1 MGRIIKAS
9 SLGNASIGPAA
20 ATAGG
25 GEPAT
30 IEAAGRDATSGQ
42 RAAMEST
49 GGETAALVER
59 AHRDGFA
66 AGHAEGAALAAVQA
80 AVILGEAR
88 AEAARALAAVT
99 PTAIALAAK
108 MAEKIV
114 GRAVALDEG
123 VLADIAAEA
132 LATCRTDV
140 AALRIRVH
148 PDQIAAIQQRRDRL
162 AARAP
167 GAAIDVVADEAV
179 GLHGCVIDTPRGRV
193 DARLETQLAALERAL
208 AGAEDRR
215 G

>member
-1 MGRIIKAS
+1 MGRIIKAPPAGREAPTNAATS
-9 SLGNASIGPAA
+9 SEAAPGAA
-20 ATAGG
+20 AAGDAG
-25 GEPAT
+25 L
-30 IEAAGRDATSGQ
+30 EA
-42 RAAMEST
+42 
-49 GGETAALVER
+49 ETRRE
-59 AHRDGFA
+59 GFA
-66 AGHAEGAALAAVQA
+66 AGHAEGAAQAALEA

-88 AEAARALAAVT
+88 AEAARALAAVA
-99 PTAIALAAK
+99 PTAIALAAR

-123 VLADIAAEA
+123 VLAEIAGEA

-148 PDQIAAIQQRRDRL
+148 PDQIAALEQRRDRL

-167 GAAIDVVADEAV
+167 GAAIDLVADDGV

-208 AGAEDRR
+208 AGAE
-215 G
+215 GQLG